1 MAGSRPGPLFGTIT
15 TSIMTAQPH
24 PAGETGPP
32 PATGVLPK
40 IWFITGASR
49 GFGRV
54 WTEAALQRG
63 DKVAAT
69 ARQLASIADL
79 TEKYG
84 ANVLTLALDVTNP
97 EQVKTAVAQA
107 HAHFGRLDI
116 VLNNAGYSLVGTIEE
131 AGLDDIRA
139 MYDTN
144 IFGAVSVIQAALPLL
159 RAQGHGHILGTSSNL
174 GHVTLPVIGYYCSS
188 KWAFEAI
195 HESLATEVAPF
206 GIKVTI
212 IEPGAY
218 ATEFGSPESLK
229 FAAGLAAYTDFKGHF
244 FAGLGSLERGDPAAT
259 PTALFAAVDAEQPPL
274 RLFLG
279 SHNLPWVR
287 KAYAERLATW
297 EAWETVA
304 NAAQGAA
311 K

>member
-1 MAGSRPGPLFGTIT
+1 
-15 TSIMTAQPH
+15 MTPQQESPRA
-24 PAGETGPP
+24 
-32 PATGVLPK
+32 PK
-40 IWFITGASR
+40 VWFITGASR

-54 WTEAALQRG
+54 WAEAALERG
-63 DKVAAT
+63 DLVAAT
-69 ARQLASIADL
+69 ARQLESLAGLSS
-79 TEKYG
+79 TYG
-84 ANVLTLALDVTNP
+84 AKVLPLALDVTNP
-97 EQVKTAVAQA
+97 AQVQAAVAQA

-131 AGLDDIRA
+131 ASLDDIRA

-144 IFGAVSVIQAALPLL
+144 VFGAVSVIQAALPLL

-195 HESLATEVAPF
+195 HESLAAEVAPF
-206 GIKVTI
+206 GIHVTI

-229 FAAGLAAYTDFKGHF
+229 FAAGLEPYTEFKNQF
-244 FAGLGSLERGDPAAT
+244 FGNLRGLERGDPAAT
-259 PTALFAAVDAEQPPL
+259 PAALFAAVDAEQPPL
-274 RLFLG
+274 RLSLG
-279 SHNLPWVR
+279 SHNLPAVR
-287 KAYAERLATW
+287 QAYAARIAEW
-297 EAWETVA
+297 EAWEAVA